1 MGRGLDDVLAC
12 AEISP
17 MLRHGSA
24 VVLKSCSSSGP
35 KYA

>member
-24 VVLKSCSSSGP
+24 VVFEIV
-35 KYA
+35 